1 MVGPQSGFTIP
12 APHPST
18 RPPRRA
24 LAIAGVSALWLLAVG
39 ARGGPSTRDAVRWH
53 PARALEGMLAEVWV
67 ADSSAAGDRL
77 TGIVAG
83 EPLHF
88 EVTETRRSFWALVP
102 VPLGWADTLAL
113 PLVLER
119 EGASDTLLTHLP
131 VRHRKEP
138 MQVLHL
144 PAPFDHPPDS
154 ATTARLT
161 SEAAA
166 LDSILERAHEAPRL
180 WHHVFVRPVPGRVTT
195 AFGAGREID
204 GMTEPRHEGVDL
216 AGAKGSAVRAPNRA
230 VVALV
235 ATRYESGLTVVLDHG
250 AGLVTTYGH
259 LSRALVATGD
269 TVERGQVLGRVGATG
284 RATGPHLHWGAFYG
298 ALPVDPLSLLALD
311 GPS

>member
-1 MVGPQSGFTIP
+1 
-12 APHPST
+12 
-18 RPPRRA
+18 
-24 LAIAGVSALWLLAVG
+24 
-39 ARGGPSTRDAVRWH
+39 
-53 PARALEGMLAEVWV
+53 MLAEVWV
-67 ADSSAAGDRL
+67 ADSSAASDRL
-77 TGIVAG
+77 SGVVAG

-88 EVTETRRSFWALVP
+88 EVTEQGGRFWALVP
-102 VPLGWADTLAL
+102 VPLGSADTLDL
-113 PLVLER
+113 QVVR
-119 EGASDTLLTHLP
+119 HRDDASDTLRAHLR

-144 PAPFDHPPDS
+144 PAPFDRPPDS
-154 ATTARLT
+154 ATTARLEG
-161 SEAAA
+161 EAAV
-166 LDSILERAHEAPRL
+166 LDSILARAHDAPRL
-180 WHHVFVRPVPGRVTT
+180 WHHGFVRPVPGRVTT

-230 VVALV
+230 VVVLV
-235 ATRYESGLTVVLDHG
+235 TTRYESGLTVVLDHG

-259 LSRALVATGD
+259 LSRALVAAGD
-269 TVERGQVLGRVGATG
+269 TVDRGQVLGRVGATG